1 MAWRLLFKMIM
12 AKKLKQYIINS
23 MYRGMQPRYVVC
35 AYTQKEASELL
46 NVSMHY
52 LKGYANI
59 TDEPTIKEC
68 IENPH
73 KVYASIDS
81 GEFMYVHKELIR
93 VNMPVE
99 KLHALIDA
107 HRKLYSTYQDML
119 NKLKIE

>member
-1 MAWRLLFKMIM
+1 M

-23 MYRGMQPRYVVC
+23 MYRGMQPHYVVC

-46 NVSMHY
+46 GVSMHY

-81 GEFMYVHKELIR
+81 GEFMYVHKKLIR

-99 KLHALIDA
+99 ELHALIDA

-119 NKLKIE
+119 NKLKITF